1 MYVYFASAKFSIQSC
16 IKVSAALSLCYSN
29 MSILLM
35 RPRTDQKENIPVLVK
50 RFLNCNAIDT
60 KEFW

>member
-1 MYVYFASAKFSIQSC
+1 
-16 IKVSAALSLCYSN
+16 

-35 RPRTDQKENIPVLVK
+35 RPRTVQKENIPVLGK